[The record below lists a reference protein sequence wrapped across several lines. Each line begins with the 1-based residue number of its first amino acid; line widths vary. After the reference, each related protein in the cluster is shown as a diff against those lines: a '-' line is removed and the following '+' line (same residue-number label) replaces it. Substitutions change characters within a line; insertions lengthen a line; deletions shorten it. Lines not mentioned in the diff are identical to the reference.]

1 MSKRGSGSSAK
12 LRNGMSR
19 LTGLPETVAKA
30 KEIREIA
37 NQLIS
42 LNEQKNSSESKS
54 QKMQ

>member
-1 MSKRGSGSSAK
+1 MQRRRKFEK
-12 LRNGMSR
+12 LQIKH
-19 LTGLPETVAKA
+19 LT
-30 KEIREIA
+30 

>member
-37 NQLIS
+37 NQAFD
-42 LNEQKNSSESKS
+42 KS
-54 QKMQ
+54 IDQLKRTEKFF